1 MTMQFSTRNI
11 PQRLRKDAVEAAFGA
26 HVRGSVD
33 FPPDEA
39 VAVDIRFRELGGV
52 HLAHIDSSPLRL
64 MTPPD
69 RTGLLYLGITRAG
82 GGVIDAHGE
91 GKTVKAGDINLM
103 CRGRLITTVVA
114 EPSTILSLAIP
125 RAQLLPRLASND
137 SLLPSAALS
146 MSAARLLENYALA
159 LVSANGTITQDEET
173 VFGRHLIDLAVLT
186 FGGRRDESEAARQNG
201 VRAARRH
208 AIKADIAAHL
218 GLPELSLTS
227 VAKRQGVSLS
237 YVRSL
242 FYDEGTSFTDY
253 VLGARLDYVRDLL
266 VEPRLQQRTIAAI
279 ALMAGFGDISWFNE
293 AFRRRFG
300 MTPSDMRANG
310 DSTQ

>member
-1 MTMQFSTRNI
+1 MHFSTRNI

-39 VAVDIRFRELGGV
+39 VAVDINFRELSGV

-64 MTPPD
+64 VTPPD

-82 GGVIDAHGE
+82 GGVIDAHGDS
-91 GKTVKAGDINLM
+91 TMVKAGDVNLM

-114 EPSTILSLAIP
+114 EQSTILSLAIP
-125 RAQLLPRLASND
+125 RAQLLPRLANND
-137 SLLPSAALS
+137 SLQPSAPLS
-146 MSAARLLENYALA
+146 MPAARLLESYAMA
-159 LVSANGTITQDEET
+159 LFSANGSIAPDEET
-173 VFGRHLIDLAVLT
+173 VFARHLVDLAVLML
-186 FGGRRDESEAARQNG
+186 GGRRDEAELARQNG
-201 VRAARRH
+201 ARAARRQ

-218 GLPELSLTS
+218 GMPELSLTS
-227 VAKRQGVSLS
+227 VARRHGVSPS

-266 VEPRLQQRTIAAI
+266 AEPRLQQRTIAAI
-279 ALMAGFGDISWFNE
+279 ALTAGFGDISWFNE

-300 MTPSDMRANG
+300 MTPSDMRAG
-310 DSTQ
+310 SSGK